1 VRRQAGNG
9 HVNPAV
15 IGVDDD
21 MYLDQNGLMPSKI
34 PRQQLHMDSILAQG
48 RFAIVRKARL
58 DSDKGSTTVAAK
70 ALKSKQ
76 L

>member
-1 VRRQAGNG
+1 
-9 HVNPAV
+9 V

-34 PRQQLHMDSILAQG
+34 PRQQLHMDSTLVQG

-58 DSDKGSTTVAAK
+58 DSDKGRTTVAAK

>member
-1 VRRQAGNG
+1 
-9 HVNPAV
+9 
-15 IGVDDD
+15 

-34 PRQQLHMDSILAQG
+34 PRQQLHMDSTLVQG

-58 DSDKGSTTVAAK
+58 DSDKGRTTVAAK